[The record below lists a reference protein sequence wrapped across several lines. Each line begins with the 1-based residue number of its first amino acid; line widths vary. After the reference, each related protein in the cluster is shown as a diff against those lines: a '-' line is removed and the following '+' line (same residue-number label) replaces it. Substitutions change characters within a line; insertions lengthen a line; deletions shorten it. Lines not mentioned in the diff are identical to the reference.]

1 MTFEKL
7 NLSAPILQALKMKGY
22 VNPTTVQQKA
32 IPVILEGSDVFG
44 SAQTGSGKTAAFAL
58 PLLQLM
64 SNKQQSSR
72 AIRTLVLAPT
82 RELAVQIGESFRDY
96 GKNLGMKHVVI
107 FGGVSQHA
115 QTTQLRNGVS
125 IVVATPGRLL
135 DLMEQ
140 GFIKLNDVEY
150 LVLDEADKMLDM
162 GFIHDIKKIVSKVPA
177 NRQTLFFSA
186 TLPPEIKKLA
196 SALLRHP
203 VTIEVKP
210 APGSEV
216 MVEQK
221 LFMVDKI
228 SKTALL
234 CDLIRNEPISQAL
247 VFTRTKRGADKL
259 VKALGQK
266 GIRAQA
272 IHGNKSQN
280 IRQRA
285 LDDFKTRRVTM
296 LVATDVASRGID
308 VKELPYVI
316 NYDLPDQADSYT
328 HRIGRTARA
337 GAKGFAYSFC
347 SPDERMLLRDIQ
359 KTTGYAIPVQEH
371 AYKSNLHAKMIEKE
385 SSRASEYSSK
395 RPNDRVERSRRYSR
409 V

>member
-1 MTFEKL
+1 MSFEKL
-7 NLSAPILQALKMKGY
+7 NLSASILQALKTKGY
-22 VNPTTVQQKA
+22 VHPTTVQQKA

-64 SNKQQSSR
+64 SSKERSTR
-72 AIRTLVLAPT
+72 AVRTLVLAPT
-82 RELAVQIGESFRDY
+82 RELAVQIGDSFREY
-96 GKNLGMKHVVI
+96 GKHLGLKQAVI

-125 IVVATPGRLL
+125 IIVATPGRLL
-135 DLMEQ
+135 DLMDQ
-140 GFIKLNDVEY
+140 GFIKLNEVEY

-162 GFIHDIKKIVSKVPA
+162 GFIPDIKKIVSKVPA

-196 SALLRHP
+196 SSLLRNP
-203 VTIEVKP
+203 VTIEIKP

-359 KTTGYAIPVQEH
+359 RTTGYAIPVQEH
-371 AYKSNLHAKMIEKE
+371 GYKSNPHAKMVERE
-385 SSRASEYSSK
+385 SVIASTSSK
-395 RPNDRVERSRRYSR
+395 RANNRSERSRRYSR
-409 V
+409 A

>member
-1 MTFEKL
+1 MSFEKL
-7 NLSAPILQALKMKGY
+7 NLSASILQALKTKGY
-22 VNPTTVQQKA
+22 VHPTTVQQKA

-64 SNKQQSSR
+64 SSKERSTR
-72 AIRTLVLAPT
+72 AVRTLVLAPT
-82 RELAVQIGESFRDY
+82 RELAEQIGDSFREY
-96 GKNLGMKHVVI
+96 GKHLGLKQAVI

-125 IVVATPGRLL
+125 IIVATPGRLL
-135 DLMEQ
+135 DLMDQ
-140 GFIKLNDVEY
+140 GFIKLNEVEY

-162 GFIHDIKKIVSKVPA
+162 GFIPDIKKIVSKVPA

-196 SALLRHP
+196 SSLLRNP
-203 VTIEVKP
+203 VTIEIKP

-359 KTTGYAIPVQEH
+359 RTTGYAIPVQEH
-371 AYKSNLHAKMIEKE
+371 GYKSNPHAKMVERE
-385 SSRASEYSSK
+385 SVIASTSSK
-395 RPNDRVERSRRYSR
+395 RANDRSERSRRYSR
-409 V
+409 A